1 MQALSRNRD
10 KGADELVAR
19 YRIENGKRIDL
30 QKWRDRKAAL
40 PKPVAPIEDTRVS
53 SAWERQE
60 ARDRVAERQML
71 EAKSNRP
78 TSHLEIG
85 SAEVDNPYF
94 SRSHSDEK
102 SNHRKILA
110 SVNVR
115 ESAVSMLAARG
126 VIEAHQVAAADQF
139 RLLWEAL
146 GGAGARAIDMTKE
159 AVDGGKIADPIRALQ
174 FEAGIRL
181 KAARDC
187 LVKVHGEYA
196 YRLVGY
202 IAGEGRSIH
211 DLTETRRQRDTM
223 TDNLRMY
230 LDTLARFWGMAT

>member
-1 MQALSRNRD
+1 MMAVSRNRPN
-10 KGADELVAR
+10 KGA
-19 YRIENGKRIDL
+19 
-30 QKWRDRKAAL
+30 
-40 PKPVAPIEDTRVS
+40 APM
-53 SAWERQE
+53 W
-60 ARDRVAERQML
+60 
-71 EAKSNRP
+71 
-78 TSHLEIG
+78 TSPLEIG
-85 SAEVDNPYF
+85 TAEVDNPYF

-102 SNHRKILA
+102 SGNHRKVLA

-115 ESAVSMLAARG
+115 ESAISILAARG
-126 VIEAHQVAAADQF
+126 AIEPHHAAAADQF
-139 RLLWEAL
+139 RMLWEAL

-159 AVDGGKIADPIRALQ
+159 AVDGGRIADPIRALQ

-187 LVKVHGEYA
+187 LVKAHGEYA

-223 TDNLRMY
+223 TDNFRMY